1 MRTAYDR
8 KTVDAPAL
16 PPVVEPDWV
25 ELITDICQQGVP
37 KKQIAERCDIERQL
51 LYYWL
56 EGKSSPRW
64 RQGQLLIELHKAI
77 VPPKPKSLF
86 GATLC
91 QM

>member
-16 PPVVEPDWV
+16 PLVVEPDWA

-64 RQGQLLIELHKAI
+64 RQGQLLLALHKAI
-77 VPPKPKSLF
+77 VPQKPKSIMS
-86 GATLC
+86 TLLNV
-91 QM
+91 

>member
-1 MRTAYDR
+1 MRTAYER

-16 PPVVEPDWV
+16 PSVVEPDWA

-37 KKQIAERCDIERQL
+37 KKQIAERCDIERQV

-64 RQGQLLIELHKAI
+64 RQGQLLLALHKAI
-77 VPPKPKSLF
+77 VPQKPKSIMS
-86 GATLC
+86 TLLNV
-91 QM
+91 